1 MGGGRA
7 GRLTGGLPQETVTEG
22 SLKAGAEKDFEIY
35 GKLGGARRGRQG
47 RSFQM
52 GKLFGTDG
60 IRGIV
65 GENLTAE
72 LAYRVGQ
79 AVTMVLT
86 EEKGAPPLITIGMDT
101 RISSDMLEGAMIAGI
116 TSVGG
121 DVMPLG
127 TIPTPAVAYLTIK
140 VEADAGVVISASHNP
155 FEHNGIKVFNGQ
167 GYKLPDALED
177 RVEAKILSDEPMP
190 IKKGGEIGKRI
201 HGMKNL
207 KYEYIK
213 HLAGTVQSGLG
224 GLRVLIDCANGA
236 AAATAP
242 DLFAGFDIEAD
253 FIHRKPN
260 GVNINL
266 KCGSTHLKSLAAM
279 VTAGEY
285 DLGIAFDGDADR
297 CLMIDETGQ
306 VVDGDKTM
314 AVCGLYMRDQ
324 GLLTGR
330 TIVGT
335 VMSNLGL
342 HEFCNKNNIRLV
354 CTPVGDRNVLEKMLE
369 FGYRIGGEQSGH
381 TIFTDYA
388 TTGDGQLTA
397 LQFLQILQ
405 RSGKTASQLAAICP
419 SYPQTL
425 VNVDL
430 PNQPGLKEGIMASE
444 ALGEAVRRE
453 EEALGGDGRVLVRPS
468 GTEPLI
474 RVMVE
479 AKTAQQADACA
490 RRLADLV
497 KTLKI

>member
-1 MGGGRA
+1 
-7 GRLTGGLPQETVTEG
+7 
-22 SLKAGAEKDFEIY
+22 
-35 GKLGGARRGRQG
+35 
-47 RSFQM
+47 M

-60 IRGIV
+60 IRGVV

-79 AVTMVLT
+79 AVTTVLT
-86 EEKGAPPLITIGMDT
+86 EEKGRAPLITIGMDT
-101 RISSDMLEGAMIAGI
+101 RISSDMLEGSLIAGI

-167 GYKLPDALED
+167 GYKLSDALEE
-177 RVEAKILSDEPMP
+177 RVEQKILSDAEMP
-190 IKKGGEIGKRI
+190 IKKGAEIGKRI

-213 HLAGTVQSGLG
+213 YLAGTIEDDLG

-242 DLFAGFDIEAD
+242 DLFGNFDIEAD
-253 FIHRKPN
+253 FIHRKPT
-260 GVNINL
+260 GTNINL
-266 KCGSTHLKSLAAM
+266 RCGSTHLDSLAAM

-297 CLMIDETGQ
+297 CLMIDERGN

-314 AVCGLYMRDQ
+314 AVCGRYMRDQ

-342 HEFCNKNNIRLV
+342 HEFCNKNNIRLI

-369 FGYRIGGEQSGH
+369 GGYRIGGEQSGH

-397 LQFLQILQ
+397 LQFLQILR
-405 RSGKTASQLAAICP
+405 RSGSTASALASICP
-419 SYPQTL
+419 TYPQTL
-425 VNVDL
+425 VNIQL
-430 PNQPGLKEGIMASE
+430 PNQPGLKEAVMDS
-444 ALGEAVRRE
+444 GELLSAIRRE

-490 RRLADLV
+490 GRLADLV
-497 KTLKI
+497 KSLKI